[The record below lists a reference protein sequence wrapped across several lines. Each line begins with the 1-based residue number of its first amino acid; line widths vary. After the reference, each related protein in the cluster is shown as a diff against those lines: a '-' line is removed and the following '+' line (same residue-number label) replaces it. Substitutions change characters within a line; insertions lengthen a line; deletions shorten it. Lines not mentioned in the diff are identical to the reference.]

1 MPYPDVGVFG
11 GAVADSTHY
20 RPLTVPRMIIEVGPV
35 GRINGVGMDVVRPE
49 TLSRTTAASAID
61 KGTVAQRPI
70 PWMLISEPL
79 RLYDC
84 VVIGWSGLSLHYLYV
99 MRPGQEVDDRYV
111 GLIALG
117 TILSAIICQQLR
129 LYSVDTVFTRW
140 LGLKRAL
147 TAWAIAFGALLA
159 IAFAFKVA
167 NYYSRVWVVSWF
179 GVAAA
184 LMILGRLLVS
194 RITLVWA
201 HDGRLANRSLIVGTG
216 EQAQRLASVLHDR
229 HDPRTH
235 IIGFVDDESPGDA
248 VPGRPIGGPVL
259 GNVDHMIGMIRRNL
273 VDEVIIALPW
283 SAEERVRDL
292 TLKLATTPVRIRLA
306 PDLVGFQ
313 FADRSFARRSGLPL
327 LKILDRPIA
336 GWSYVAKWL
345 EDQLV
350 AVILLILMAPV
361 MLTVA
366 LAIKLD
372 SPGPVLFRQRR
383 FGFNDELI
391 EVWKFRTMRA
401 DCADAR
407 ADAQTTRNDPRVT
420 RVGHLLRKYS
430 IDELP
435 QLFNVLRGEMSIVGP
450 RPHAVATKADGR
462 LLWEVV
468 SGYAARH
475 RVKPGITGWA
485 QVNGWRGET
494 NTIEKI
500 HKRVEH
506 DLYYI
511 DNWSVWFDLSII
523 LRTGI
528 ALVRA
533 ENAY

>member
-1 MPYPDVGVFG
+1 
-11 GAVADSTHY
+11 
-20 RPLTVPRMIIEVGPV
+20 
-35 GRINGVGMDVVRPE
+35 VRPE
-49 TLSRTTAASAID
+49 VLSTTTAASGIGDATI
-61 KGTVAQRPI
+61 APRPI

-84 VVIGWSGLSLHYLYV
+84 VAVGWTGFALYYLYV
-99 MRPGQEVDDRYV
+99 MRPEQEIDDRYI

-117 TILSAIICQQLR
+117 TILCAVICQQLR

-140 LGLKRAL
+140 LGLKRVL
-147 TAWAIAFGALLA
+147 TAWAIAFGTLLA

-179 GVAAA
+179 AVAAA
-184 LMILGRLLVS
+184 MMVLGRLIVS

-201 HDGRLANRSLIVGTG
+201 HDGRLANRSLVVGTG

-235 IIGFVDDESPGDA
+235 IVGVIDDERAGDA
-248 VPGRPIGGPVL
+248 VLSRRIGGPVL
-259 GNVDHMIGMIRRNL
+259 GNVDHMITMIRQNL
-273 VDEVIIALPW
+273 VDEVIIAVPW

-292 TLKLATTPVRIRLA
+292 TLKLAMTPVRIRLA
-306 PDLVGFQ
+306 PDLVGFR
-313 FADRSFARRSGLPL
+313 FADRSFARRAGLPL

-336 GWSYVAKWL
+336 GWSYVAKWI

-350 AVILLILMAPV
+350 ALIVLVLMAPV

-366 LAIKLD
+366 LAIMLD

-401 DCADAR
+401 DRADAR

-420 RVGHLLRKYS
+420 RVGHFLRKYS

-468 SGYAARH
+468 GGYAARH

-494 NTIEKI
+494 DTIEKI
-500 HKRVEH
+500 RKRVEH